1 MALVWGAVNVT
12 PSAGA
17 PPSFFGPSSGRLGSR
32 SLMRSSSGQVCCE
45 PIQLFEQFAAQKLAM
60 AFQQTVNAV

>member
-1 MALVWGAVNVT
+1 MWVCT
-12 PSAGA
+12 PN
-17 PPSFFGPSSGRLGSR
+17 FFWSIMGRVGSR
-32 SLMRSSSGQVCCE
+32 SLMRSSSGLVCCE